1 MDAGGL
7 SVTAGNGMLTAGSVI
22 GGRYRI
28 LDIIGQ
34 GGQSRVYLAHDERAG
49 RQWAVKELRE
59 DVEHAGLIRRSFL
72 AELKFLRALHHPYL
86 PTIVDCIDEGEEKP
100 LFIVMDFID
109 GRPLSEILSKYG
121 AQPQDRVVRWGIE
134 LCEVLYYLHEQ
145 KPPII
150 YRDLKPANI
159 MLRPSGDITLI
170 DFGTA
175 RQYRIPDDTVSGDL
189 REDTICLGTRGYA
202 APEQFGGHGQTDA
215 RTDIYCLGATMYHLL
230 TGHNP
235 ARPPYEIRP
244 IRTWNPALSTGLEEI
259 LLKCTM
265 QDPSERFSSCA
276 EVRYALLHYKER
288 DRGFRL
294 RAARRIAVFAASTLL
309 SVAAG
314 TLAFT
319 KNAEARELNSWNEL
333 LAMTSMEP
341 IEEGNAEAALQN
353 YIRIAIRIRDN
364 TPELLDAGVKPE
376 DLHNALGYIAKR
388 LELDIIG
395 DSEAG
400 EASPYLRSKRV
411 RELSL
416 ELVRELQAAEMS
428 LNAEGRMP

>member
-1 MDAGGL
+1 
-7 SVTAGNGMLTAGSVI
+7 MLTAGCIV

-49 RQWAVKELRE
+49 RQWAVKELRD
-59 DVEHAGLIRRSFL
+59 DVENYALIRRSFL
-72 AELKFLRALHHPYL
+72 SELRFLRALHHPYL
-86 PTIVDCIDEGEEKP
+86 PAIVDCIDEGEGKP
-100 LFIVMDFID
+100 LLIVMDFID
-109 GRPLSEILSKYG
+109 GRPLSGILSKYG
-121 AQPQDRVVRWGIE
+121 AQPQDRVVKWGIE
-134 LCEVLYYLHEQ
+134 LCDVLYYLHEQ

-159 MLRPSGDITLI
+159 MLRPTGDITLI

-175 RQYRIPDDTVSGDL
+175 RQYRLSEEAAPDDPG
-189 REDTICLGTRGYA
+189 EDTICLGTRGYA

-215 RTDIYCLGATMYHLL
+215 RTDIYCLGATLYHLL

-244 IRTWNPALSTGLEEI
+244 IRSWNPALSTGLEEI
-259 LLKCTM
+259 IRKCTM

-288 DRGFRL
+288 DRGFRR
-294 RAARRIAVFAASTLL
+294 RAVCRIAAFAASTIL
-309 SVAAG
+309 SVTAG
-314 TLAFT
+314 TLAFS

-333 LAMTSMEP
+333 LTVTSMDP
-341 IEEGNAEAALQN
+341 IAQDNAEAALEN
-353 YIRIAIRIRDN
+353 YCRIAIRIRDN
-364 TPELLDAGVKPE
+364 TPELLAAGVKRE
-376 DLHNALGYIAKR
+376 DLQSALSYIAKR
-388 LELDIIG
+388 LETDIIG
-395 DSEAG
+395 ESAGG
-400 EASPYLRSKRV
+400 EASPYLQSKRV

-416 ELVRELQAAEMS
+416 ELVRQLQAAEMS
-428 LNAEGRMP
+428 LNAERRNP

>member
-1 MDAGGL
+1 
-7 SVTAGNGMLTAGSVI
+7 MLTAGCIV

-49 RQWAVKELRE
+49 RQWAVKELRD
-59 DVEHAGLIRRSFL
+59 DVENYALIRRSFL
-72 AELKFLRALHHPYL
+72 SELRFLRALHHPYL
-86 PTIVDCIDEGEEKP
+86 PAIVDCIDEGEGKP
-100 LFIVMDFID
+100 LLIVMDFID
-109 GRPLSEILSKYG
+109 GRPLSGILSKYG
-121 AQPQDRVVRWGIE
+121 AQPQDRVVKWGIE
-134 LCEVLYYLHEQ
+134 LCDVLYYLHEQ

-159 MLRPSGDITLI
+159 MLRPTGDITLI

-175 RQYRIPDDTVSGDL
+175 RQYRLSEETAPDDPG
-189 REDTICLGTRGYA
+189 EDTICLGTRGYA

-215 RTDIYCLGATMYHLL
+215 RTDIYCLGATLYHLL

-244 IRTWNPALSTGLEEI
+244 IRSWNPALSTGLEEI
-259 LLKCTM
+259 IRKCTM
-265 QDPSERFSSCA
+265 QDPSERFSSCM

-288 DRGFRL
+288 DRGFRR
-294 RAARRIAVFAASTLL
+294 RAVCRIAAFAASTIL
-309 SVAAG
+309 SVTAG
-314 TLAFT
+314 TLAFS

-333 LAMTSMEP
+333 LTVTSMDP
-341 IEEGNAEAALQN
+341 IAQDNAEAALEN
-353 YIRIAIRIRDN
+353 YCRIAIRIRDN
-364 TPELLDAGVKPE
+364 TPELLAAGVKRE
-376 DLHNALGYIAKR
+376 DLQSALSYIAKR
-388 LELDIIG
+388 LETDIIG
-395 DSEAG
+395 ESADG

-416 ELVRELQAAEMS
+416 ELVRQLQAAEMS
-428 LNAEGRMP
+428 LNAERRNP